1 MKSKYK
7 KTILF
12 AFLFFIFITLLL
24 PAIEILAQKELET
37 TYPEVGEIKIET
49 IEASITKYVKY
60 IFNFAIAF
68 VGLIAFGVLVWSGI
82 QYFTSAGKTDVLSA
96 AKRQIKSAFLGILL
110 LLFSYLI
117 LITINPQLVIFHL
130 PGLPETPTEELPKTP
145 ISPLVTTDL
154 LGRIKEMAETIKEI
168 PDKIKNTADKIKEL
182 TNKCNCEN
190 TQPLCLCSGGGEGDK
205 CKPYRC
211 FAGPGSNPCSDFK
224 DIKNNQ
230 KRIIAQRDEIIYYI
244 NRALAEKK
252 DLELDI
258 AEVLEKKINWHNEQ
272 IAIEEEQKTIDSL
285 EEEKKW
291 LEEEKKYKE
300 ELIPLLEDLAKAI
313 AKVEKPTTKLSELPD
328 ECLVNVKNKCN
339 ASCKGKCHDYAPG
352 CQPDKCSGGN
362 PCPTNKIQEEVGRIN
377 PDEINSICDEIISII
392 EGIKETQERKIQI

>member
-37 TYPEVGEIKIET
+37 TYPEVGGIKIET
-49 IEASITKYVKY
+49 IETPITKYVKY

-82 QYFTSAGKTDVLSA
+82 QYFTSAGKADVIKA
-96 AKRQIKSAFLGILL
+96 AKSRFKATFLGILI

-130 PGLPETPTEELPKTP
+130 PGLPETPTEELPETP
-145 ISPLVTTDL
+145 ISPLITTDL

-168 PDKIKNTADKIKEL
+168 PDQIKSTAEKIKEL
-182 TNKCNCEN
+182 TNKCDCEN
-190 TQPLCLCSGGGEGDK
+190 TQPLCLCTGGSSSDS

-211 FAGPGSNPCSDFK
+211 FAGPGSNPCPDFEE
-224 DIKNNQ
+224 IKGNQ
-230 KRIIAQRDEIIYYI
+230 KKIIAQRDEIFYYI

-258 AEVLEKKINWHNEQ
+258 TEVLEKKIDWYNEQ
-272 IAIEEEQKTIDSL
+272 IAIEEEQRMIDSL
-285 EEEKKW
+285 KEEKKW

-300 ELIPLLEDLAKAI
+300 ELIDKLKELAGAI
-313 AKVEKPTTKLSELPD
+313 VEVKNPTTELSKLPD

-339 ASCKGKCHDYAPG
+339 ASCKGKCHDYTSG

-392 EGIKETQERKIQI
+392 EGIKETQERGVQI